1 MLHGGERYEFYM
13 LVGRANMYHKSERST
28 RVRYGNIEFISSV
41 EPTYNALFYLL
52 YYNLMET
59 KYQIQLLISECFP
72 HD

>member
-1 MLHGGERYEFYM
+1 
-13 LVGRANMYHKSERST
+13 MYHKSERST

>member
-1 MLHGGERYEFYM
+1 
-13 LVGRANMYHKSERST
+13 MYHKSERST

-41 EPTYNALFYLL
+41 GPTYNALFYLL